1 MPSQRRLYAI
11 LTAVACI
18 FALALALRQPISDP
32 MPGYLDDL
40 REWAA
45 TGHIADT
52 FTPLAYP
59 LFAAPAYR
67 IAGLRGVALLQAAL
81 LLALFAISIKTLRE
95 LQLPARWAA
104 LGALLILFHPDLFLS
119 VAKIWDVALST
130 TLLLLI
136 VLLALARRGP
146 AIALALGVAF
156 GCGLFC
162 RPNYI
167 FLAAPI
173 LYALLTAPS
182 PPAPRPAAPRALAAF
197 AAILATAALVFALL
211 GAAAHGRPFLP
222 RNGPYNLYA
231 GNNPYTAATL
241 WTSLNAE
248 TSIYPAFNQA
258 YPGLAPTADY
268 TPAYTAFFY
277 SPALEPLY
285 TRQSLLFARAHPV
298 QEARLIALKAFT
310 LFRPD
315 TKVHPLRSFAGLL
328 KLVLALPAAL
338 LLTLLLLPG
347 RPALARPDRL
357 LFLVYAAYILPFL
370 LTNSDPRFRTPLDAL
385 LLLHIVRL
393 LFLRLSHRTP
403 APVPLAPF

>member
-173 LYALLTAPS
+173 LYALLTAP
-182 PPAPRPAAPRALAAF
+182 APRPAAPRALAAF
-197 AAILATAALVFALL
+197 TAILATAALVFALL

-248 TSIYPAFNQA
+248 TSIYPAFDQA

-285 TRQSLLFARAHPV
+285 TRESLLFALRHPV

-315 TKVHPLRSFAGLL
+315 TKVHPLGSAAGLL
-328 KLVLALPAAL
+328 KFLLALPAPF

-347 RPALARPDRL
+347 RPALGRPDRL
-357 LFLVYAAYILPFL
+357 LFWVYAAYILPFL

-393 LFLRLSHRTP
+393 LFLRFGNRPP
-403 APVPLAPF
+403 AAVALAPF